1 MNPKHPPGPLMKSRV
16 IKRSTL
22 VDGRKTSVTLEDEF
36 WNALKEI
43 ATTQNV
49 GISKLISIIDSQRQN
64 HNNLSSVIRV
74 YVLSYY
80 RERCDAKH

>member
-1 MNPKHPPGPLMKSRV
+1 
-16 IKRSTL
+16 
-22 VDGRKTSVTLEDEF
+22 LEDEF

-49 GISKLISIIDSQRQN
+49 GISKLMSIIDSQRQSN
-64 HNNLSSVIRV
+64 NNLSSAIRL

-80 RERCDAKH
+80 RERCDAKA